1 MLTKRIP
8 TLLGLLFIGAAIFGY
23 FYFFQGKSG
32 QVSEEI
38 LPKKIKITNI
48 ADNKFSVSWTTTTA
62 TEGYIEYGE
71 VGAKIEEVA
80 TDDRDSA
87 LPGDKY
93 LTHHITVDSLQPNTS
108 YAFRIVSGD
117 KETKFDN
124 NGSPYTALTGPVIS
138 TTPSSVNFYGTAI
151 TPANQ
156 PASGSIAYLT
166 LPGGSTN
173 SVLVSETGNYTFTLS
188 TMRSEDNK
196 TYVEYDPS
204 ATIASVELESGSI
217 QSKINVTLA
226 NSEPVPPITLG
237 KNEDFL
243 SVSTTPNIAEV
254 APVETTAPIVTP
266 ETPSIF
272 NVEPIGNDVN
282 AVSTVAVTLTN
293 PKEEGETIKTLRPE
307 FRGTGPAGT
316 TLSIALTGQ
325 KAISDITTVSTD
337 KTWTWAPVIDLK
349 TGKQKISIT
358 YIASS
363 GATQKIERGFT
374 ISTSTTGLDPAFV
387 SSPSASVKAS
397 PSPSAI
403 PSTIASAKATSTPT
417 PRAAMPA
424 TDSGI
429 PVTGVIENTLLTAGL
444 GIVIMVVGAAL
455 LAL

>member
-1 MLTKRIP
+1 MNVLTKRIP

-32 QVSEEI
+32 KVSEEVI
-38 LPKKIKITNI
+38 PKKIKITNI
-48 ADNKFSVSWTTTTA
+48 ADNKFSVSWTTSTA
-62 TEGYIEYGE
+62 TEGYIEYGT
-71 VGAKIEEVA
+71 VGDKIEKIA
-80 TDDRDSA
+80 TDDRDAA

-93 LTHHITVDSLQPNTS
+93 VTHHITVDSLQPNTS
-108 YAFRIVSGD
+108 YAFRIVSG
-117 KETKFDN
+117 ESEAKFDN
-124 NGSPYTALTGPVIS
+124 NGSPYTALTGPVIA
-138 TTPSSVNFYGTAI
+138 TTPSSVNFYGTAL
-151 TPANQ
+151 TPASQ
-156 PASGSIAYLT
+156 PATGSIAYLT

-173 SVLVSETGNYTFTLS
+173 SVIVSETGNYTFTLS
-188 TMRSEDNK
+188 TIRSEDSK

-204 ATIASVELESGSI
+204 ATIASIELESGTT
-217 QSKINVTLA
+217 QSKVNVTLA

-243 SVSTTPNIAEV
+243 AL
-254 APVETTAPIVTP
+254 AVTP
-266 ETPSIF
+266 AIAQVEPQNLTTQPETEVPSIF

-282 AVSTVAVTLTN
+282 AVSTVAVALTN

-316 TLSIALTGQ
+316 TLSIALSGQ
-325 KAISDITTVSTD
+325 KAISDTTTVATD

-349 TGKQKISIT
+349 AGKQKISIS

-363 GATQKIERGFT
+363 GATEKIERGFT

-387 SSPSASVKAS
+387 SSPSASLKV
-397 PSPSAI
+397 SPSA
-403 PSTIASAKATSTPT
+403 STVASSTAT

-424 TDSGI
+424 TDSGV